1 MSLRNKVLLGILV
14 LFLIGM
20 ITSLAYGYFLLAIQG
35 EGKDV
40 NVSVAELKINFTD
53 GDVINAE
60 KIDTGWTASKSFSIE
75 NTGDKAVTYTVNW
88 KEYENTFTRT
98 SDLVYSITGDQSV
111 SETAVSNSPLLTNVS
126 IEPGDTHNY
135 TIAFTYK
142 HLTDVDQSADM
153 GKTFHGKL
161 GVIEGE

>member
-20 ITSLAYGYFLLAIQG
+20 ITTLAYGYFLLAIEG

-75 NTGDKAVTYTVNW
+75 NTGDKAVTL
-88 KEYENTFTRT
+88 
-98 SDLVYSITGDQSV
+98 SLIH
-111 SETAVSNSPLLTNVS
+111 
-126 IEPGDTHNY
+126 I
-135 TIAFTYK
+135 
-142 HLTDVDQSADM
+142 
-153 GKTFHGKL
+153 
-161 GVIEGE
+161 